1 MVVLAVVLVALVDPV
16 LVPAAVGDL
25 PVWEVLEV
33 VAAAAVAVLVVVVD
47 AEVAVVAAVAAVAAG
62 GNEL

>member
-1 MVVLAVVLVALVDPV
+1 MVVLAVVLVALVDRV
-16 LVPAAVGDL
+16 LVQAAVGDL
-25 PVWEVLEV
+25 PVWEEA

-47 AEVAVVAAVAAVAAG
+47 AVAAVAAG